1 VAGKARCRAARG
13 SSSGRRRKGAPIH
26 MQGAVYEVARILVVP
41 GIEDRARG
49 ITFRGS
55 RSLYWRIAPARL
67 QDFENAFAIA
77 DAPLV
82 PLAPPEATQARNGA
96 CQNCRNTNSR
106 PSFRGP
112 ALFSKLVACSGRSTK
127 NCGKRVGGS
136 RVDLPER
143 EHPPSRSSFDAE
155 NRVIGI
161 DYETSFLVVDRQ
173 RPSTIAACRVCCR
186 RGR

>member
-1 VAGKARCRAARG
+1 
-13 SSSGRRRKGAPIH
+13 

-127 NCGKRVGGS
+127 TAVSEWGDRESTFPSASIPQVAAASTQRTASSGSITKPASLWSIDSDPQQSRRVASVVGG
-136 RVDLPER
+136 
-143 EHPPSRSSFDAE
+143 
-155 NRVIGI
+155 
-161 DYETSFLVVDRQ
+161 
-173 RPSTIAACRVCCR
+173 AAKDQ
-186 RGR
+186 

>member
-1 VAGKARCRAARG
+1 
-13 SSSGRRRKGAPIH
+13 
-26 MQGAVYEVARILVVP
+26 MLGAVYEVARILVVP

-67 QDFENAFAIA
+67 QDFENAFAMA

-96 CQNCRNTNSR
+96 CQNCTNSR

-112 ALFSKLVACSGRSTK
+112 ALFSKLV
-127 NCGKRVGGS
+127 
-136 RVDLPER
+136 D
-143 EHPPSRSSFDAE
+143 PPSRSSFDAE
-155 NRVIGI
+155 NRVIRI